1 MPADVARPRARALY
15 LALAL
20 VSGAV
25 SARAQ
30 SAAALAS
37 YNVDRAGVSVSG
49 LSSGGF
55 FALQLGVSFSSVFKG
70 VGIFAGGT
78 YDCAGQSNYTACMY
92 NATPGIAQSIA
103 NMKNWSGNRIDDVGN
118 IAHQRIYLFT
128 GTNDTTVGPHV
139 TDQVYQLY
147 VGTGQFVSA
156 ANVKYD
162 NTSTAVHTFPT
173 DFDGSGDNACNIST
187 SPYIS
192 NCHFDGAG
200 AALQWIHGPLN
211 ARNDGTLGG
220 SLVRF
225 DQTEFIAAGHGMD
238 AAGWLYVPTHCAAG
252 QQCRLHV
259 ALHGCLQG
267 YARIGAEFLNNA
279 GYNRWADTND
289 IIVLYPQAVA
299 DNTVHA
305 TAASGSLPNPNGC
318 WDWIGWYGADFDQ
331 KTGVQAKA
339 IIAMVDRILAGQPP
353 AGSGG
358 GVPPTPTDVTV
369 TATTSDSI
377 TLGWSASAGATGY
390 NVYRDDGKAQ
400 STVATSFTDGGLAP
414 ATTHSYSV
422 SAVDA
427 AGESGRSGAVSAT
440 TASTVPYSQKVSASA
455 LGHYLAGRIT
465 VAQYLQLGQEY
476 GYLASFT
483 LYLCG
488 STWTNSPTCGPLH

>member
-1 MPADVARPRARALY
+1 MSDSMRPRVRALCVIVP
-15 LALAL
+15 LL
-20 VSGAV
+20 SAV
-25 SARAQ
+25 AAPAQ
-30 SAAALAS
+30 SAAPLAS
-37 YNVDRAGVSVSG
+37 YNVDRTQVSVSG

-55 FALQLGVSFSSVFKG
+55 FAVQLGVSFSSVFKG
-70 VGIFAGGT
+70 VGVFAGGT

-92 NATPGIAQSIA
+92 NATPSITQSIS
-103 NMKNWSGNRIDDVGN
+103 NMKNWSGSRIDAVGN
-118 IAHQRIYLFT
+118 IANQRIYLFT

-147 VGTGQFVSA
+147 VGTGHFVSA

-162 NTSTAVHTFPT
+162 NSNSAVHTFPT
-173 DFDGSGDNACNIST
+173 DFDGSGDKACSLSI

-211 ARNDGTLGG
+211 ARNDGSLGG
-220 SLVRF
+220 SLVQF
-225 DQTEFIAAGHGMD
+225 NQTEFIAAGDGMD
-238 AAGWLYVPTHCAAG
+238 AAGWLYVPANCAAG
-252 QQCRLHV
+252 RQCRLHV

-267 YARIGAEFLNNA
+267 YSSIGADFLNNT

-299 DNTVHA
+299 DNAVHA
-305 TAASGSLPNPNGC
+305 TAASGSLSNPNGC

-339 IIAMVDRILAGQPP
+339 IMAMVDRILAGQP
-353 AGSGG
+353 AGT
-358 GVPPTPTDVTV
+358 GVPPTPANVAV
-369 TATTSDSI
+369 TATTNASI
-377 TLGWSASAGATGY
+377 TLGWTASAGATGY
-390 NVYRDDGKAQ
+390 NVYRDDGKVQ
-400 STVATSFTDGGLAP
+400 STTATSFTDGGLAP
-414 ATTHSYSV
+414 ATTHSYAV

-427 AGESGRSGAVSAT
+427 AGESARSAVVSAT
-440 TASTVPYSQKVSASA
+440 TANTVPYSQKVTAPD

-465 VAQYLQLGQEY
+465 VAQYVQLGQEY
-476 GYLASFT
+476 GYLTNFT

>member
-1 MPADVARPRARALY
+1 MFNAMRPRAHAAPVIVAL
-15 LALAL
+15 L
-20 VSGAV
+20 GCAV
-25 SARAQ
+25 AAPSQ
-30 SAAALAS
+30 SAAPLAS
-37 YNVDRAGVSVSG
+37 YNVDRTQVSVSG

-55 FALQLGVSFSSVFKG
+55 FAVQLGVSYSSVFKG

-103 NMKNWSGNRIDDVGN
+103 NMKSWSGSRIDDIGN
-118 IAHQRIYLFT
+118 VAHQRIYLFT
-128 GTNDTTVGPHV
+128 GTSDTTVGPHV

-147 VGTGQFVSA
+147 VGTGHFVAA

-162 NTSTAVHTFPT
+162 NTNSAVHTFPT
-173 DFDGSGDNACNIST
+173 DFDGSGDNACNLSI

-200 AALQWIHGPLN
+200 VALQWIHGTLN

-220 SLVRF
+220 SLVQF
-225 DQTEFIAAGHGMD
+225 DQTEFVPSGDGMD
-238 AAGWLYVPTHCAAG
+238 TAGWLYVPAHCAAG

-267 YARIGAEFLNNA
+267 YSSIGADFLNNT

-289 IIVLYPQAVA
+289 ILVLYPQAVA
-299 DNTVHA
+299 DNAVHS
-305 TAASGSLPNPNGC
+305 TAASGSLSNPNGC

-339 IIAMVDRILAGQPP
+339 IMAMVDRILGGQ
-353 AGSGG
+353 SGG
-358 GVPPTPTDVTV
+358 GGIPPTPTQLAVTG
-369 TATTSDSI
+369 TTNASI
-377 TLGWSASAGATGY
+377 TLGWSASAGATRY
-390 NVYRDDGKAQ
+390 NVYRDDGKVQ
-400 STVATSFTDGGLAP
+400 STSATSFTDGGLP
-414 ATTHSYSV
+414 AGTTHSYAV
-422 SAVDA
+422 SALDA
-427 AGESGRSGAVSAT
+427 AGESARSAAVSGT
-440 TASTVPYSQKVSASA
+440 TTNTVPYSQQVTATDLA
-455 LGHYLAGRIT
+455 HYLAGRIT
-465 VAQYLQLGQEY
+465 VTQYVQLGQEY
-476 GYLASFT
+476 GYLTNFT